1 MASTV
6 LLLKK
11 MARIILASSSPRRKE
26 LLEQVGLKFEIFSP
40 DIDESVH
47 VGESADHY
55 VQRLAEQ
62 KAQAILAQF
71 PDAIVIAA
79 DTSLVLDHK
88 IIGKPESKQHA
99 FEIWTALSD
108 RQHDVL
114 SGVCVLSSQCDPNT
128 IQSMVVRTKVYF
140 QKLSQLDMEQ
150 YWATGEPIGKAGAY
164 AIQGY
169 AAQFIPRIEGSYSNV
184 VGLPLYETLQLL
196 KNIDQRK

>member
-26 LLEQVGLKFEIFSP
+26 LLEQVGLKFEIFIP
-40 DIDESVH
+40 DIDESVCI
-47 VGESADHY
+47 GESADHY

-114 SGVCVLSSQCDPNT
+114 SGVCVLSSECDPNT

>member
-1 MASTV
+1 M
-6 LLLKK
+6 
-11 MARIILASSSPRRKE
+11 
-26 LLEQVGLKFEIFSP
+26 
-40 DIDESVH
+40 
-47 VGESADHY
+47 
-55 VQRLAEQ
+55 
-62 KAQAILAQF
+62 
-71 PDAIVIAA
+71 
-79 DTSLVLDHK
+79 LDHK

-114 SGVCVLSSQCDPNT
+114 SGVCLLSSQCDPNT

-140 QKLSQLDMEQ
+140 RKLSQLDMEQ

-169 AAQFIPRIEGSYSNV
+169 AAQFIQRIEGSYSNV

>member
-40 DIDESVH
+40 DIDESVCI
-47 VGESADHY
+47 GESADHY
-55 VQRLAEQ
+55 VKRLAEQ

-99 FEIWTALSD
+99 FEIWTELSD

>member
-40 DIDESVH
+40 DIDESVCI
-47 VGESADHY
+47 GESADHY
-55 VQRLAEQ
+55 VQRLAQQ

-114 SGVCVLSSQCDPNT
+114 SGVCVRSSECDPNT
-128 IQSMVVRTKVYF
+128 IQSMVVRTQVHF
-140 QKLSQLDMEQ
+140 RKLSQLDMEQ

-169 AAQFIPRIEGSYSNV
+169 AAQFIQRIEGSYSNV

>member
-11 MARIILASSSPRRKE
+11 MSRIILASSSPRRKE

-40 DIDESVH
+40 DIDESVCI
-47 VGESADHY
+47 GESADHY
-55 VQRLAEQ
+55 VQRLAQQ

-114 SGVCVLSSQCDPNT
+114 SGVCVRSSECDPNT
-128 IQSMVVRTKVYF
+128 IQSMVVRTQVHF
-140 QKLSQLDMEQ
+140 RKLSQLDMEQ

>member
-40 DIDESVH
+40 DIDESVCI
-47 VGESADHY
+47 GESADHY

-114 SGVCVLSSQCDPNT
+114 SGVCVRSSECDPNT
-128 IQSMVVRTKVYF
+128 IQSMVVRTQVHF
-140 QKLSQLDMEQ
+140 RKLSQLDMEQ

>member
-40 DIDESVH
+40 DIDESVCI
-47 VGESADHY
+47 GESADHY
-55 VQRLAEQ
+55 VQRLAQQ

-71 PDAIVIAA
+71 PDAIVIAP

-114 SGVCVLSSQCDPNT
+114 SGVCVRSSECDPNT

>member
-40 DIDESVH
+40 DIDESVCI
-47 VGESADHY
+47 GESADHY
-55 VQRLAEQ
+55 VQRLAQQ

-99 FEIWTALSD
+99 FEIWTELSD

-114 SGVCVLSSQCDPNT
+114 SGVCVLSSECDPNT
-128 IQSMVVRTKVYF
+128 VQSMVVRTQVYF

>member
-40 DIDESVH
+40 DIDESVCI
-47 VGESADHY
+47 GESADHY
-55 VQRLAEQ
+55 VQRLAQQ

-114 SGVCVLSSQCDPNT
+114 SGVCLLSSQCDPNT

-169 AAQFIPRIEGSYSNV
+169 AAQFIQRIEGSYSNV

>member
-40 DIDESVH
+40 DIDESVCI
-47 VGESADHY
+47 GESADHY
-55 VQRLAEQ
+55 VQRLAQQ

-79 DTSLVLDHK
+79 DTILVLDHK

-114 SGVCVLSSQCDPNT
+114 SGVCVRSSECDPNT
-128 IQSMVVRTKVYF
+128 IQSMVVRTQVHF
-140 QKLSQLDMEQ
+140 RKLSQLDMEQ

-169 AAQFIPRIEGSYSNV
+169 AAQFIQRIEGSYSNV

>member
-40 DIDESVH
+40 DIDESVCI
-47 VGESADHY
+47 GESADHY
-55 VQRLAEQ
+55 VQRLAQQ

-79 DTSLVLDHK
+79 DTILVLDHK

-114 SGVCVLSSQCDPNT
+114 SGVCLLSSQCDPNT

-169 AAQFIPRIEGSYSNV
+169 AAQFIQRIEGSYSNV

>member
-40 DIDESVH
+40 DIDESVCI
-47 VGESADHY
+47 GESADHY

-79 DTSLVLDHK
+79 DTILVLDHK

-114 SGVCVLSSQCDPNT
+114 SGVCLLSSQCDPNT

-150 YWATGEPIGKAGAY
+150 YWPTGEPIGKAGAY

-169 AAQFIPRIEGSYSNV
+169 AAQFIQRIEGSYSNV

>member
-47 VGESADHY
+47 VGESADYY

-71 PDAIVIAA
+71 SDAIVIAA

-169 AAQFIPRIEGSYSNV
+169 AAQFIQRIEGSYSNV

>member
-55 VQRLAEQ
+55 VQRLAQQ

-114 SGVCVLSSQCDPNT
+114 SGVCVRSSECDPNT
-128 IQSMVVRTKVYF
+128 IQSMVVRTQVYF

>member
-6 LLLKK
+6 LLFKK

-40 DIDESVH
+40 DIDEFVH
-47 VGESADHY
+47 VCESADHY

-99 FEIWTALSD
+99 FEIWTELSD

-114 SGVCVLSSQCDPNT
+114 SGVCVLSSECDPNT
-128 IQSMVVRTKVYF
+128 IQSVVVRTQVHF

>member
-40 DIDESVH
+40 DIDESVCL
-47 VGESADHY
+47 GESADHY
-55 VQRLAEQ
+55 VKRLAEQ

-128 IQSMVVRTKVYF
+128 VQSMVVRTQVYF

>member
-40 DIDESVH
+40 DIDESVCL
-47 VGESADHY
+47 GESADHY
-55 VQRLAEQ
+55 VKRLAEQ

-71 PDAIVIAA
+71 PDAIVIAP

-114 SGVCVLSSQCDPNT
+114 SGVCVLSSQFDPNT
-128 IQSMVVRTKVYF
+128 VQSMVVRTQVYF

-169 AAQFIPRIEGSYSNV
+169 AAQFIQRIEGSYSNV

>member
-40 DIDESVH
+40 DIDEFVH
-47 VGESADHY
+47 VGESADYY

-71 PDAIVIAA
+71 SDAIVIAA

-99 FEIWTALSD
+99 FEIWTELSD

-114 SGVCVLSSQCDPNT
+114 SGVCVLSSECDPNT
-128 IQSMVVRTKVYF
+128 IQSVVVRTQVHF

>member
-40 DIDESVH
+40 DIDESVCI
-47 VGESADHY
+47 GESADHY
-55 VQRLAEQ
+55 VQRLAQQ

-71 PDAIVIAA
+71 PDAIVIAP

-114 SGVCVLSSQCDPNT
+114 SGVCVLSSECDPNT
-128 IQSMVVRTKVYF
+128 IQSMVVRTQVHF
-140 QKLSQLDMEQ
+140 RKLSQLDMEQ

>member
-6 LLLKK
+6 LLFKK

-40 DIDESVH
+40 DIDESVCI
-47 VGESADHY
+47 GESADHY
-55 VQRLAEQ
+55 VQRLAQQ

-71 PDAIVIAA
+71 PDAIVIAP

-114 SGVCVLSSQCDPNT
+114 SGVCVRSSECDPNT
-128 IQSMVVRTKVYF
+128 IQSMVVRTQVHF
-140 QKLSQLDMEQ
+140 RKLSQLDMEQ

>member
-108 RQHDVL
+108 RQHDVF
-114 SGVCVLSSQCDPNT
+114 SGVCVMSSECDPNT
-128 IQSMVVRTKVYF
+128 VQSMVVRTQVHF

>member
-47 VGESADHY
+47 VGESADYY

-71 PDAIVIAA
+71 SDAIVIAA

-114 SGVCVLSSQCDPNT
+114 SGVCLLSSQCDPNT

-169 AAQFIPRIEGSYSNV
+169 AAQFIQRIEGSYSNV

>member
-40 DIDESVH
+40 DIDESVCI
-47 VGESADHY
+47 GESADHY

-114 SGVCVLSSQCDPNT
+114 SGVCVRSSECDPNT
-128 IQSMVVRTKVYF
+128 IQSMVVRTQVHF
-140 QKLSQLDMEQ
+140 RKLSQLDMEQ

-169 AAQFIPRIEGSYSNV
+169 AAQFIPRIQGSYSNV

>member
-169 AAQFIPRIEGSYSNV
+169 AAQFIQRIEGSYSNV

>member
-1 MASTV
+1 
-6 LLLKK
+6 

-40 DIDESVH
+40 DIDESVCI
-47 VGESADHY
+47 GESADHY

-108 RQHDVL
+108 RQHDVF
-114 SGVCVLSSQCDPNT
+114 SGVCVMSSECDPNT
-128 IQSMVVRTKVYF
+128 VQSMVVRTKVYF

>member
-1 MASTV
+1 MASIV

-47 VGESADHY
+47 VGESADYY

-71 PDAIVIAA
+71 SDAIVIAA

-114 SGVCVLSSQCDPNT
+114 SGVCVRSSECDPNT
-128 IQSMVVRTKVYF
+128 IQSMVVRTQVHF
-140 QKLSQLDMEQ
+140 RKLSQLDMEQ

>member
-47 VGESADHY
+47 VGESADYY

-71 PDAIVIAA
+71 SDAIVIAA

-114 SGVCVLSSQCDPNT
+114 SGVCVRSSECDPNT
-128 IQSMVVRTKVYF
+128 IQSMVVRTQVHF
-140 QKLSQLDMEQ
+140 RKLSQLDMEQ

>member
-40 DIDESVH
+40 DIDESVCI
-47 VGESADHY
+47 GESADHY

-128 IQSMVVRTKVYF
+128 VQSMVVRTQVYF

>member
-40 DIDESVH
+40 DIDESVCL
-47 VGESADHY
+47 GESADHY
-55 VQRLAEQ
+55 VKRLAEQ

-114 SGVCVLSSQCDPNT
+114 SGVCVRSSECDPNT
-128 IQSMVVRTKVYF
+128 IQSMVVRTQVHF
-140 QKLSQLDMEQ
+140 RKLSQLDMEQ

>member
-47 VGESADHY
+47 VGESADYY

-71 PDAIVIAA
+71 SDAIVIAA

-114 SGVCVLSSQCDPNT
+114 SGVCVRSSECDPNT

>member
-47 VGESADHY
+47 VGESADYY

-114 SGVCVLSSQCDPNT
+114 SGVCVRSSECDPNT
-128 IQSMVVRTKVYF
+128 IQSMVVRTQVHF
-140 QKLSQLDMEQ
+140 RKLSQLDMEQ

-169 AAQFIPRIEGSYSNV
+169 AAQFIQRIEGSYSNV